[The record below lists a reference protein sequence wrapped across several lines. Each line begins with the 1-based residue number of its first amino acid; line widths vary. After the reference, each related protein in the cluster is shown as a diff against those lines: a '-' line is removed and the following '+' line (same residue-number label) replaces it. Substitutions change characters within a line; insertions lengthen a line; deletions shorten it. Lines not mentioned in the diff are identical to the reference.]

1 MEYISKSKQ
10 NIILEYISK
19 SKQNIKSTYVDSNIN
34 EVKDEKEDPKK
45 DSSVMHDHNHA
56 YFIMQLFGWRQ

>member
-1 MEYISKSKQ
+1 MKYIRAQKETITLKYIS
-10 NIILEYISK
+10 E

-45 DSSVMHDHNHA
+45 DNSVMHDHNHA